1 MKAKILR
8 SSRWVSVL
16 KDYFAHHVF
25 LVIFDKQSLG
35 FAYMLKVLSL
45 LLTLQNISV

>member
-1 MKAKILR
+1 MNAKILR
-8 SSRWVSVL
+8 SSRWVNVL
-16 KDYFAHHVF
+16 KSYSAQHVF

-45 LLTLQNISV
+45 LLTLQNVSV